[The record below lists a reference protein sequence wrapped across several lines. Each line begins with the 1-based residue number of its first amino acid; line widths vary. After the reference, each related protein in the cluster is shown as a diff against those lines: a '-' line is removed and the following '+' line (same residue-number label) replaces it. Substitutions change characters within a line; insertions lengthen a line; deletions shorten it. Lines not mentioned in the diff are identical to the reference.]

1 MTRLLLIAPLPPV
14 SVGAEYGWA
23 LSGDDGLTLLSSGR
37 APLDL
42 LPAATEVVL
51 GVPAAA
57 LSWHQI
63 TLPQGSL
70 RGAPRLRSVLD
81 GLLED
86 RLLDEPEALHFGIAP
101 DAKAGVPIWVAAC
114 NRIWLRAAVHT
125 LEAAGKRVT
134 RIVPEFAPQ
143 PPEAPVSMF
152 VTGERDE
159 ALLTRCDALGVMS
172 LPLAGAGLTLLASA
186 AVDTAVV
193 TAEPAVAEAAEQ
205 AFGQRVPIVQTA
217 QRWLQAAT
225 SPWELAQFDLA
236 VSNRA
241 RAGKKFASVFQM
253 LRHAPEW
260 RAARWGVALL
270 LLVQLAGINAWAFK
284 ERNALEAKRTSV
296 RTILTQTFPSV
307 QLVLDAPLQ
316 MAREV
321 AALQQSTGEVAPPD
335 FEPMLRA
342 LAASLPNA
350 RPPSAID
357 YGTGQLRLRG
367 LGLTPAELPALS
379 SALSPLGY
387 SARAEGDL
395 LLVQVDAPSETTRK

>member
-1 MTRLLLIAPLPPV
+1 
-14 SVGAEYGWA
+14 
-23 LSGDDGLTLLSSGR
+23 
-37 APLDL
+37 
-42 LPAATEVVL
+42 
-51 GVPAAA
+51 
-57 LSWHQI
+57 
-63 TLPQGSL
+63 
-70 RGAPRLRSVLD
+70 
-81 GLLED
+81 
-86 RLLDEPEALHFGIAP
+86 
-101 DAKAGVPIWVAAC
+101 
-114 NRIWLRAAVHT
+114 
-125 LEAAGKRVT
+125 
-134 RIVPEFAPQ
+134 
-143 PPEAPVSMF
+143 
-152 VTGERDE
+152 
-159 ALLTRCDALGVMS
+159 
-172 LPLAGAGLTLLASA
+172 
-186 AVDTAVV
+186 
-193 TAEPAVAEAAEQ
+193 
-205 AFGQRVPIVQTA
+205 
-217 QRWLQAAT
+217 
-225 SPWELAQFDLA
+225 
-236 VSNRA
+236 
-241 RAGKKFASVFQM
+241 M

>member
-1 MTRLLLIAPLPPV
+1 MTRLLLTAPLPPV
-14 SVGAEYGWA
+14 PVGAEYGWA
-23 LSGDDGLTLLSSGR
+23 LSGDDGLTLLSHGH

-42 LPAATEVVL
+42 LPAASEVML
-51 GVPAAA
+51 GVPATA
-57 LSWHQI
+57 LSWHQV

-86 RLLDEPEALHFGIAP
+86 RLLDAPEALHFAVAP
-101 DAKAGVPIWVAAC
+101 DAKTDAPIWVAAC
-114 NRIWLRAAVHT
+114 DRSWLRATVQA
-125 LEAAGKRVT
+125 LEVAGRRVT

-143 PPEAPVSMF
+143 PIASALLMF
-152 VTGERDE
+152 VTGTPDA

-172 LPLAGAGLTLLASA
+172 LPLDGAGLLLASA
-186 AVDTAVV
+186 AIDTAVV
-193 TAEPAVAEAAEQ
+193 TAEPSVAQVAEQ
-205 AFGQRVPIVQTA
+205 AFGQRVPIVQTP

-236 VSNRA
+236 VSHRA
-241 RAGKKFASVFQM
+241 RAGKKFASVFQR

-260 RAARWGVALL
+260 RAARWGIALL

-284 ERNALEAKRTSV
+284 ERAALEAKRATV
-296 RTILTQTFPSV
+296 KTILTQTFPSV

-321 AALQQSTGEVAPPD
+321 AALQQSTGEVAAPD

-350 RPPSAID
+350 HPPSAID
-357 YGTGQLRLRG
+357 YATGQLRLRG
-367 LGLTPAELPALS
+367 LGLTPAEMPGLS
-379 SALSPLGY
+379 SALAPLGY

-395 LLVQVDAPSETTRK
+395 LLVQAETPAETTRK

>member
-1 MTRLLLIAPLPPV
+1 MTRLLLTAPLPPV
-14 SVGAEYGWA
+14 SVGAEYVWA
-23 LSGDDGLTLLSSGR
+23 LSGDDGLTLLSHGR

-51 GVPAAA
+51 GIPAAA
-57 LSWHQI
+57 ISWHQV

-70 RGAPRLRSVLD
+70 RGAPRLRALLD

-86 RLLDEPEALHFGIAP
+86 RLLDEPEALHFAIAP
-101 DAKAGVPIWVAAC
+101 DARAGEPIWVAAC
-114 NRIWLRAAVHT
+114 NRIWLRAAVQT
-125 LEAAGKRVT
+125 LEAAGRRVT

-143 PPEAPVSMF
+143 SPDASVLMF
-152 VTGERDE
+152 VTGERE
-159 ALLTRCDALGVMS
+159 SALLTRCDALGVMS
-172 LPLAGAGLTLLASA
+172 RPLESAGLALLGGSTI
-186 AVDTAVV
+186 DTAVV

-205 AFGQRVPIVQTA
+205 AFGQRVPIVQTP
-217 QRWLQAAT
+217 QRWLQAVT

-241 RAGKKFASVFQM
+241 RAGKKFASVFQV

-270 LLVQLAGINAWAFK
+270 MLVQLAGINAWAFK
-284 ERNALEAKRTSV
+284 ERNALEAKRTTV
-296 RTILTQTFPSV
+296 KTILTQTFPSV

-321 AALQQSTGEVAPPD
+321 ASLQQSTGEVAPTD
-335 FEPMLRA
+335 FEPMLFA
-342 LAASLPNA
+342 LAASLPTA
-350 RPPSAID
+350 RTPSAID

-367 LGLTPAELPALS
+367 LGLTPAEVPALT
-379 SALSPLGY
+379 SALAPLGY

-395 LLVQVDAPSETTRK
+395 LLVQFEAPSETTRK